1 MLKVSSVLSDTPSHA
16 VAAATGWQLCQWC
29 SGQID
34 AILQSVVLSD
44 GRRHG
49 RLALAK
55 CPRLR
60 SQPDWRPGCSVA
72 STVDRGSRVGCLS
85 WKQCTATV
93 LRARWAP
100 GRYLVEVPWTPN
112 EWLAEVVVETACL
125 GNTNHLSWRRD
136 QWRSGQYVQVVT
148 RQQKPLTTW
157 KMLNDYTKAGRLAVV
172 SFGSWLWHRDDYFDD
187 SLVEQQWTVFHQW
200 RHEWNRV
207 FRISPEQP
215 LRTNETFVIMGLRQ
229 ILSSFLLE
237 ALKLQ
242 IVAHDAVD
250 RRLCNAS
257 FSCDLA
263 HSSVRFWRI
272 FLT

>member
-44 GRRHG
+44 GRRHR
-49 RLALAK
+49 RLALAR

-72 STVDRGSRVGCLS
+72 STVDRWSRVSQLKAVHCNCLAGTVGPGALSCWNVKKSPDTERTNGWQKLLSKQRVSVIS
-85 WKQCTATV
+85 W
-93 LRARWAP
+93 
-100 GRYLVEVPWTPN
+100 G
-112 EWLAEVVVETACL
+112 
-125 GNTNHLSWRRD
+125 RD
-136 QWRSGQYVQVVT
+136 QWKSGQYVQVVT

-172 SFGSWLWHRDDYFDD
+172 SLGSRLWCRDDHFDN

-200 RHEWNRV
+200 TIWMKPRV
-207 FRISPEQP
+207 QDITWATA
-215 LRTNETFVIMGLRQ
+215 LHTNEMFVLMGLRQ
-229 ILSSFLLE
+229 ILSPFLLE
-237 ALKLQ
+237 ALNR
-242 IVAHDAVD
+242 VATLYEELNSLTMPV
-250 RRLCNAS
+250 
-257 FSCDLA
+257 
-263 HSSVRFWRI
+263 I
-272 FLT
+272 FPWLN